1 MKSIDKL
8 AERARTLSSEEA
20 VVFDRVIF
28 GIKTLVFDGSDSS
41 SARRKVLSEI
51 ERYLKK
57 KGERP
62 TKENTGDKVEYL
74 RFVRNS
80 LAHKSNVPP
89 EVITLAIPMFWT
101 ILTESSS
108 KWQARELS
116 NLLAFAVRSRDDYPA
131 DKATATIDVI
141 RHYQTLFK
149 KIPLVERNEVF
160 KELLL
165 SIFVTPQF
173 QQALSVHRPEISK
186 KRGGSFAN

>member
-1 MKSIDKL
+1 MKSIERL
-8 AERARTLSSEEA
+8 AERASTLSSEEA
-20 VVFDRVIF
+20 AVFDRVIF
-28 GIKTLVFDGSDSS
+28 GIETLVFNGSDSS
-41 SARRKVLSEI
+41 VARKKVLSEI
-51 ERYLKK
+51 EKYLKK
-57 KGERP
+57 KTERP
-62 TKENTGDKVEYL
+62 SKENTGDKAEYL

-101 ILTESSS
+101 ILTESAPT
-108 KWQARELS
+108 WNVRELS
-116 NLLAFAVRSRDDYPA
+116 NLLAYAIRSRDDYPA
-131 DKATATIDVI
+131 NKVAATTDVI

-173 QQALSVHRPEISK
+173 QDALSAQRPDFL
-186 KRGGSFAN
+186 KRRGDGFAY

>member
-1 MKSIDKL
+1 MKSIEKL

-20 VVFDRVIF
+20 AVFDRVIS
-28 GIKTLVFDGSDSS
+28 GIETLVFNSIDSS
-41 SARRKVLSEI
+41 AARRKVLSEM

-57 KGERP
+57 KTERP
-62 TKENTGDKVEYL
+62 NKENTGDKAEYL

-89 EVITLAIPMFWT
+89 EVIKLAIPMFWT
-101 ILTESSS
+101 ILTESASM
-108 KWQARELS
+108 WNVRELS
-116 NLLAFAVRSRDDYPA
+116 NLLAYAIRSRDDFSA
-131 DKATATIDVI
+131 NKVAATTDVI

-149 KIPLVERNEVF
+149 KTPLVERNEVF

-173 QQALSVHRPEISK
+173 QDALSAHRPEFFEK
-186 KRGGSFAN
+186 TR

>member
-1 MKSIDKL
+1 MKSIEKL

-28 GIKTLVFDGSDSS
+28 GIETLVFNGSDSS
-41 SARRKVLSEI
+41 AARLKVLNEI

-57 KGERP
+57 KTERP
-62 TKENTGDKVEYL
+62 NKESTGDKAEYL

-101 ILTESSS
+101 ILMESAPM
-108 KWQARELS
+108 WNVRELS
-116 NLLAFAVRSRDDYPA
+116 NLLAYAIRSRDDYPA
-131 DKATATIDVI
+131 NKVVATTDAI

-173 QQALSVHRPEISK
+173 QDALSAHRPDFL
-186 KRGGSFAN
+186 KRRGDCFAY